1 MPSKSVVFGG
11 CAVRAA
17 GFFQCGGSNETA
29 HANSLSLCC
38 LRDFM
43 LFLFSVVRGDGL
55 PYDRC
60 QFTSN
65 EGTRLLFH
73 TRDGSTFGRK
83 VISLM
88 VVWNTLEQSNRDIP
102 SRVCDGED
110 SGFRRIHSRLCWCS
124 WSTLFRQ
131 NGHHL
136 SSQRDGEDTP
146 QLMRKFVFTVARV
159 GAVPDSQS
167 DVQIAEPS

>member
-17 GFFQCGGSNETA
+17 GFFQCGGSNKTA

-55 PYDRC
+55 PYDRH
-60 QFTSN
+60 QFTSD

-73 TRDGSTFGRK
+73 TPDGSTVGGK
-83 VISLM
+83 VIGLTVM
-88 VVWNTLEQSNRDIP
+88 WNRLEQSNRDTSCRIC
-102 SRVCDGED
+102 RGED
-110 SGFRRIHSRLCWCS
+110 S
-124 WSTLFRQ
+124 
-131 NGHHL
+131 
-136 SSQRDGEDTP
+136 
-146 QLMRKFVFTVARV
+146 
-159 GAVPDSQS
+159 
-167 DVQIAEPS
+167 